1 MATPETAVLKDPP
14 QVRGI
19 PLIGNTLD
27 MAKDPAKFFVDCYR
41 QHGPVFRIKVMGN
54 TYTVLAGAEAA
65 NFMGTRAGR
74 DSLRSKE
81 FWQGLVNE
89 WGASKTLTGEDG
101 ETHNKL
107 RAVMR
112 HGYSKESVAGRY
124 DELVAITD
132 SVIDRDWPTG
142 ELVPVLQNMQ
152 YIVTEQLGA
161 ILTGTSPRE
170 YVSDIRTTILYILNI
185 LVTRQRPKFL
195 LKDPRYRHA
204 KERVSELGRRMIAE
218 YYATRAERRPENRN
232 LVDDIMEAHERD
244 PDLIPANDLILS
256 LTGPFVAGL
265 DTVANTTAAFI
276 YAVLKHPQVLERVTA
291 RSRCA
296 LCRRNHR
303 TGGSAAYPVDRRG
316 DHGGDAALPD
326 RGRADAFGDARLRV
340 SGSSHSRGRAA
351 VRRDQRAAL
360 HGGVLSESGSIRH
373 RPLREAARGALE
385 ARRVF
390 TVRARTTYLPWQ
402 ITRGGA
408 DGNLDGATIP
418 SSRPRARARRLRA
431 RNQDAAHARPQHE
444 VQGPRPRPAQRMIR
458 LAALLAACA
467 MVTSACTTVK
477 IKGDDTS
484 IIEHE
489 AGAEVAKDLTTRA
502 CRRAGQQSAEIIS
515 TVNKDPALPPGTGKQ
530 VTTFRCS
537 AATPQ

>member
-14 QVRGI
+14 QVPGI
-19 PLIGNTLD
+19 PLIGNTLE

-41 QHGPVFRIKVMGN
+41 RHGPVFRIRVMGN

-132 SVIDRDWPTG
+132 SVIDRDWPSG

-244 PDLIPANDLILS
+244 PDLIPASDLILS

-276 YAVLKHPQVLERVTA
+276 YAVLKHPQALERVQREADALFAAGTIGPEDLRRIPSIDGAIMEAMRLYPIAVAQMRTA
-291 RSRCA
+291 TRDFEFLGHRIREGELLFVATSVPHFMAEYFPNPEVFDIDRYEKPRAEHLKPGVYSPYGRGPHTCLGKSLAEVQMAISMARLFYRLDLA
-296 LCRRNHR
+296 LEPADYVLE
-303 TGGSAAYPVDRRG
+303 TKT
-316 DHGGDAALPD
+316 LPTPGPSMKFKVRV
-326 RGRADAFGDARLRV
+326 RGRRH
-340 SGSSHSRGRAA
+340 SGT
-351 VRRDQRAAL
+351 DQ
-360 HGGVLSESGSIRH
+360 
-373 RPLREAARGALE
+373 
-385 ARRVF
+385 
-390 TVRARTTYLPWQ
+390 
-402 ITRGGA
+402 
-408 DGNLDGATIP
+408 
-418 SSRPRARARRLRA
+418 
-431 RNQDAAHARPQHE
+431 
-444 VQGPRPRPAQRMIR
+444 
-458 LAALLAACA
+458 
-467 MVTSACTTVK
+467 
-477 IKGDDTS
+477 
-484 IIEHE
+484 
-489 AGAEVAKDLTTRA
+489 
-502 CRRAGQQSAEIIS
+502 S
-515 TVNKDPALPPGTGKQ
+515 TG
-530 VTTFRCS
+530 
-537 AATPQ
+537 